1 MGPPRPRRQ
10 RRTEPGRDATMTAGS
25 QPTAMIGP
33 QLPSLIAWT
42 IELIAMNV
50 ATSPVTT

>member
-1 MGPPRPRRQ
+1 
-10 RRTEPGRDATMTAGS
+10 MTAGS

-33 QLPSLIAWT
+33 QLASLMAWT